1 MKIYGMEKFSL
12 VDYEGE
18 VACTLWTAKC
28 NFRCPFCHNASLVE
42 GTLPEEIPQDDIF
55 GYLSKRKGILD
66 GVCVTGGEPTL
77 NRDLSEF
84 LAKIKSYGYK
94 VKLDTNG
101 TNPDMLT
108 RILDEGNVDYVAM
121 DIKNSLDKYYLTA
134 GVEPDEEKLKRSIEL
149 VKKFPSYEFRTTL
162 VYELHEREDIVGIGE
177 LVGKADRFFLQKFED
192 NGGCILSGLSEVPI
206 EVAKEYAEILSKI
219 TLGDVR
225 LRSYS

>member
-12 VDYEGE
+12 VDYEGK

-42 GTLPEEIPQDDIF
+42 GTLPEEISEEDIF
-55 GYLSKRKGILD
+55 GYLNKRRGILD

-77 NRDLSEF
+77 NRDLPEF

-101 TNPDMLT
+101 TNPDMLE
-108 RILDEGNVDYVAM
+108 RLLDEGNVDYVAM

-134 GVEPDEEKLKRSIEL
+134 GVEPNEEKLKRSIEL

-162 VYELHEREDIVGIGE
+162 VYELHEREDIIGIGE
-177 LVGKADRFFLQKFED
+177 LVGRADKFFLQKFED
-192 NGGCILSGLSEVPI
+192 NGSCILGGLSEVPL
-206 EVAKEYAEILSKI
+206 EVAREYADILSKS
-219 TLGDVR
+219 THGEVK
-225 LRSYS
+225 LRSYA